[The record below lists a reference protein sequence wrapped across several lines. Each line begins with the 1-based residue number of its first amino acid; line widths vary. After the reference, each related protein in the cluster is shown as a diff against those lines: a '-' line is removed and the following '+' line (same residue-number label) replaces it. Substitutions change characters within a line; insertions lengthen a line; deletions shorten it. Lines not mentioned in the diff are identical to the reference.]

1 MKLTKNQKK
10 CVKLSRDYHARMHQ
24 ELVDK
29 FLSGYLTMS
38 QLELYCS
45 DTETPTLKVLRL
57 EKERKIKEKKLR
69 YNEIVNNSN
78 HFNELLYSEKA
89 RKALLEEELERINM
103 LPADSVEQRKFKVI
117 QRNKILYAIEEANN
131 VITKITEAL
140 NETKRKHSR
149 PRGRPKNTE
158 KFNPAIEEDS
168 TIETEEII
176 EE

>member
-1 MKLTKNQKK
+1 MKITKEQRRII
-10 CVKLSRDYHARMHQ
+10 KLSRIYHSNLHK
-24 ELVDK
+24 ELIEK
-29 FLSGYLTMS
+29 FINGYLDL
-38 QLELYCS
+38 QQVELYCS

-69 YNEIVNNSN
+69 YNEMVNNSN
-78 HFNELLYSEKA
+78 HFNELLYGEKA

-117 QRNKILYAIEEANN
+117 ERNKILYAIEEANN